1 MPGHTESGAAPL
13 LRRHPDELLVGLVS
27 VSDRA
32 SSGVYRDEGLP
43 ALQGWLESALVGPC
57 QCATRLIPDER
68 QLISATLAELV
79 DRVGCDLVLTTGG
92 TGPARRD
99 VTPEATLDVATR
111 EMPGF
116 GEQMRQISLRFV
128 PTAILSRQVAVIRD
142 TGSHA
147 ALIINLRYLL
157 LTATL
162 RPLYPDK
169 NLWRGALSMYL
180 VTDENWAM
188 TVAAMARGQGSVAFL
203 MGGGVLAGAS
213 WISTNLIGYGL
224 GSAIDDPTRWGLD
237 FAFTATFLALL
248 LGMWK
253 GRADLVPW
261 MVAALAAIVTSRLVD
276 GSWHILV
283 GGVVGSLVGAFL
295 ETRKHAHQS

>member
-1 MPGHTESGAAPL
+1 MTDITASSDSRWDQFFAGARACLPVAISIAAYGL
-13 LRRHPDELLVGLVS
+13 VWGVLARGAGLSVLEVVMMSLLVFAGSAQFVAL
-27 VSDRA
+27 DLWTATPA
-32 SSGVYRDEGLP
+32 SLP
-43 ALQGWLESALVGPC
+43 IGALV
-57 QCATRLIPDER
+57 L
-68 QLISATLAELV
+68 
-79 DRVGCDLVLTTGG
+79 
-92 TGPARRD
+92 
-99 VTPEATLDVATR
+99 
-111 EMPGF
+111 
-116 GEQMRQISLRFV
+116 
-128 PTAILSRQVAVIRD
+128 
-142 TGSHA
+142 A

-169 NLWRGALSMYL
+169 GLWRGALSMYL

-203 MGGGVLAGAS
+203 MGGGVLAGIS

-253 GRADLVPW
+253 GRGDLVPW
-261 MVAALAAIVTSRLVD
+261 LVAALAAILTSRLVD

-295 ETRKHAHQS
+295 ETRKHVHQS